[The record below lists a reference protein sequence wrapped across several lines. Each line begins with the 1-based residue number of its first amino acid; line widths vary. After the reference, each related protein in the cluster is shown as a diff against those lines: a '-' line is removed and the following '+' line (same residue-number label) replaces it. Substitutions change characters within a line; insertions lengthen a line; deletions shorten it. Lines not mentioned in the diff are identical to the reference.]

1 MVEIVAVKSKRSYVG
16 RIFAGLIGT
25 AVLAGCGVTP
35 PRPVPPP
42 TSPTPSLSSTPSASL
57 SPSPS
62 ASPRQTPDVSAAT
75 ELTATGTVPRIL
87 DAGLISDAMKGVE
100 SRSDTTRH
108 FFANWPLFGLERV
121 DAVIAD
127 YYTDAIEQF
136 STDYPTSPDINA
148 LPELNL
154 GWHLV
159 ASSPRAVAIVADGYE
174 FAGAST
180 QERWR
185 TFWFD
190 PVRDAPLAAG
200 DLVDTAATNRELATS
215 ARRPDAPGLDLSA
228 VGADPVTS
236 ATLLAFAEDG
246 SLLVGYDAC
255 EVAACAAGRVT
266 FAIAPEA
273 TEWLLTDAGRAARS
287 ATLTPRDPIA
297 EDPGDLPNPSPSTAS
312 TPSSAPA
319 VDETVDCRKSK
330 CVALTFDDGPGPFT
344 TKLLDH
350 LRKADVPATFFMLGQ
365 QVELY
370 PKITRAV
377 AAAGHEIGVHTWD
390 HRMLT
395 RLDTQQVR
403 REITSSIKVVKQVTG
418 KRPRLLRPPYGATDR
433 AVAAEAKRAKV
444 AQVLWDV
451 DTLDWKTR
459 SAKKTIKAT
468 LKDTRRGSIVL
479 LHDIHSTTVAA
490 VPGIIEGLRA
500 KGYTFVTVS
509 QLLGKAKPGRV
520 YSRA

>member
-1 MVEIVAVKSKRSYVG
+1 MVEIVDVKRNGSYVG
-16 RIFAGLIGT
+16 RILAGLIGT

-35 PRPVPPP
+35 PQAVHSP
-42 TSPTPSLSSTPSASL
+42 TSPTPSLSST
-57 SPSPS
+57 PS

-75 ELTATGTVPRIL
+75 ELTATGPVPRIL

-108 FFANWPLFGLERV
+108 FFANWPIFGLERV
-121 DAVIAD
+121 DAAIAG
-127 YYTDAIEQF
+127 YYTDAIERF
-136 STDYPTSPDINA
+136 NTDYPTSPDITA
-148 LPELNL
+148 PPELNL

-190 PVRDAPLAAG
+190 PSRDAPLVPG
-200 DLVDTAATNRELATS
+200 DLVDTAAANRELTTG
-215 ARRPDAPGLDLSA
+215 ARIPDAPGLDLAA
-228 VGADPVTS
+228 VGADPVSST
-236 ATLLAFAEDG
+236 TLLAFAEDG

-255 EVAACAAGRVT
+255 EVAACSAGRVT

-273 TEWLLTDAGRAARS
+273 TERLLTDTGRAARS
-287 ATLTPRDPIA
+287 ATLTPQDPGA
-297 EDPGDLPNPSPSTAS
+297 EDPGNGQTPSPSPTSGPLILPTVA
-312 TPSSAPA
+312 
-319 VDETVDCRKSK
+319 DTVDCRNSK

-344 TKLLDH
+344 SKLLDH

-365 QVELY
+365 QVKLY
-370 PKITRAV
+370 PEITRAV
-377 AAAGHEIGVHTWD
+377 AEAGHEIGVHTWD
-390 HRMLT
+390 HRLLT
-395 RLDTQQVR
+395 RLGTQQIR
-403 REITSSIKVVKQVTG
+403 GEITSSIKVVKQVTG
-418 KRPRLLRPPYGATDR
+418 KRPTLMRPPYGATNK

-444 AQVLWDV
+444 AQILWDV

-459 SAKKTIKAT
+459 STKKTIKAA
-468 LKDTRRGSIVL
+468 LNDTRRGSIVL

-490 VPGIIEGLRA
+490 VPGIIEGLHA

-509 QLLGKAKPGRV
+509 QLLGKAKPGQV